1 MSAERNNVYEF
12 RGGGAPGGGDGD
24 RMTGVDARLT
34 RLETV
39 VETTLPNL
47 ATKGDIQRV
56 EGNLP
61 YLATKEDVRKIDV
74 DVHKVKVWIL
84 AGVLGVIVLAVTVV
98 STLLRTFLP

>member
-1 MSAERNNVYEF
+1 
-12 RGGGAPGGGDGD
+12 
-24 RMTGVDARLT
+24 MTGVDARLT

-74 DVHKVKVWIL
+74 DVQKVKVWIL
-84 AGVLGVIVLAVTVV
+84 AGVLGGIVLAVTVV